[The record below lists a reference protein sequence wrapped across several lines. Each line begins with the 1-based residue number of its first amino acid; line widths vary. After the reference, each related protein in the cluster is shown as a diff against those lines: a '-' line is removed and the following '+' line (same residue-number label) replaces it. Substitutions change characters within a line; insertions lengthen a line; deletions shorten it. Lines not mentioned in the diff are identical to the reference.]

1 MMKSKEEIED
11 GKCIMVTA
19 DENVEMNRFRGK
31 RLIKTKVEG
40 VKYSVLNFIMN

>member
-1 MMKSKEEIED
+1 MKSKEEIED

-19 DENVEMNRFRGK
+19 DENVEMNRFREK

-40 VKYSVLNFIMN
+40 VKDSVLNFIMN